1 MATSQTLGSGEMCR
15 LTICG
20 PASRIE
26 LAVPAHV
33 PLADLLPTFLEHL
46 GPELAAA
53 GSGHD
58 GWVLQRLGEPPLDE
72 DLGTA
77 ALGLYDGDVLHLRP
91 RADHLPPVDF
101 DDLVDGVAT
110 GTAERGDRWRPET
123 TRRFVLSLVAAA
135 LGLGVAVAPMS
146 GTGAMAT
153 LVAAMAS
160 VVLLLG
166 AAAASRA
173 LGDRAAGIV
182 LAAGSIGFTVVAGLA
197 LPAGQAR
204 ALTPGSLVSAPGL
217 LAAGAWAATVAVLAR
232 PAVGGVLAGFTAAV
246 FAAVLTGLG
255 GLLVTVGVAD
265 VAGAAAIVLAGVLA
279 LGAAVPVIASR
290 FAGLRIPPLP
300 TSPDEFQQGIDPE
313 PSRVVLERT
322 ARAHEHIGSLYVGLG
337 VVAAGCLMVIGT
349 TQGIAARTLAAVASL
364 LLLLHGRDLL
374 GVRARLAVFV
384 PGVAGLATVLI
395 DLTLDQP
402 ATVRPVVVAGLM
414 LTAGL
419 LLSVARTLPGRRLL
433 PHWGRI
439 ADLMHTTTAIAVIPL
454 VLAVVGLY
462 ARARAGWA

>member
-1 MATSQTLGSGEMCR
+1 MCR

-33 PLADLLPTFLEHL
+33 PVADLLPTFLEHL
-46 GPELAAA
+46 GPELAVA
-53 GSGHD
+53 GSSHD

-77 ALGLYDGDVLHLRP
+77 GLGLYDGDVLYLRP
-91 RADHLPPVDF
+91 RADQLPPVDF

-110 GTAERGDRWRPET
+110 GTAERPDRWRPET
-123 TRRFVLSLVAAA
+123 TRRFVLSLI
-135 LGLGVAVAPMS
+135 GVVLAVGVVIAPMS
-146 GTGAMAT
+146 GTGLAAAV
-153 LVAAMAS
+153 VAGAAG
-160 VVLLLG
+160 VILLMG

-173 LGDRAAGIV
+173 LGDRTAGIV
-182 LAAGSIGFTVVAGLA
+182 LAAGAIGFTVVAGLA
-197 LPAGQAR
+197 LPTGAHRLG
-204 ALTPGSLVSAPGL
+204 PGGLMSASGL
-217 LAAGAWAATVAVLAR
+217 LAAGAWAATAATAAR
-232 PAVGGVLAGFTAAV
+232 SAVGGALAGLTATV
-246 FAAVLTGLG
+246 FAAVLMALG
-255 GLLVTVGVAD
+255 GLLVSLRLANGT
-265 VAGAAAIVLAGVLA
+265 GAAAIVLAVTLA
-279 LGAAVPVIASR
+279 VGSAVPMIASR

-300 TSPDEFQQGIDPE
+300 TNPEEFQQGIDPE

-322 ARAHEHIGSLYVGLG
+322 ARAHEHIGSLYLGLG
-337 VVAAGCLMVIGT
+337 VIAAGCLVVLGT
-349 TQGIAARTLAAVASL
+349 TPGIVARTLAAVASL
-364 LLLLHGRDLL
+364 LLLLHGRDLF
-374 GVRARLAVFV
+374 GVRSRLAVFV
-384 PGVAGLATVLI
+384 PSVAGLAAVLV

-402 ATVRPVVVAGLM
+402 ATVRPMVVVGLM

-433 PHWGRI
+433 PHWGRV
-439 ADLMHTTTAIAVIPL
+439 ADLMHTTTAIAIIPL

>member
-53 GSGHD
+53 GFGHD
-58 GWVLQRLGEPPLDE
+58 GWVLQRLGEQPLDE

-110 GTAERGDRWRPET
+110 GTAERTDRWRPET
-123 TRRFVLSLVAAA
+123 TRRFVLSLVGVV
-135 LGLGVAVAPMS
+135 LGLGVVVAPMG
-146 GTGAMAT
+146 GTGTMAA
-153 LVAAMAS
+153 LVAGTAS
-160 VVLLLG
+160 IALLLG

-173 LGDRAAGIV
+173 LGDRAAGIL

-197 LPAGQAR
+197 LPLGADR
-204 ALTPGSLVSAPGL
+204 PLTASGLVSASGL
-217 LAAGAWAATVAVLAR
+217 LAAGAWAATVATLAR
-232 PAVGGVLAGFTAAV
+232 PAVGGVLAGLIATM
-246 FAAVLTGLG
+246 FAGVLTGLG
-255 GLLVTVGVAD
+255 GLLVVVGVAGT
-265 VAGAAAIVLAGVLA
+265 AGAAGIVLAVA
-279 LGAAVPVIASR
+279 LVTGAMVPIIAAR

-300 TSPDEFQQGIDPE
+300 TSADEFQEGIDPE

-322 ARAHEHIGSLYVGLG
+322 AQAHEHVGSLYLGLG
-337 VVAAGCLMVIGT
+337 VVAVGCLMVLGT
-349 TQGIAARTLAAVASL
+349 TPGISARVLAAVASL

-374 GVRARLAVFV
+374 GIRARLAVFL
-384 PGVAGLATVLI
+384 PGVAGFAAVVV

-402 ATVRPVVVAGLM
+402 AAVRPAVVSGLLVVAGL
-414 LTAGL
+414 L
-419 LLSVARTLPGRRLL
+419 LAVARVLPGRRVL

-439 ADLMHTTTAIAVIPL
+439 ADLSHTATAIAVVPL
-454 VLAVVGLY
+454 VLAVVGVY
-462 ARARAGWA
+462 ARARSGWA

>member
-1 MATSQTLGSGEMCR
+1 MATPQTLGSGEMCR

-33 PLADLLPTFLEHL
+33 PVADLLPTFLDHL

-53 GSGHD
+53 GFGHD

-110 GTAERGDRWRPET
+110 GTSERADRWRPET
-123 TRRFVLSLVAAA
+123 TRRFVLSLVGAA
-135 LGLGVAVAPMS
+135 LALGVAVAPMS
-146 GTGAMAT
+146 GTGTMAT
-153 LVAAMAS
+153 LVAGTAS
-160 VVLLLG
+160 VFLLLG

-173 LGDRAAGIV
+173 LGDRAAGIL

-197 LPAGQAR
+197 LPAGEAR
-204 ALTPGSLVSAPGL
+204 SLTPGDLVSAPGL
-217 LAAGAWAATVAVLAR
+217 LAAGAWAATMAALAR
-232 PAVGGVLAGFTAAV
+232 PAVGGVLAGFTATV
-246 FAAVLTGLG
+246 FAAILMGLG
-255 GLLVTVGVAD
+255 GLLVTLGTAHT
-265 VAGAAAIVLAGVLA
+265 AGAAAIVLAAA
-279 LGAAVPVIASR
+279 LVVGAAVPVIASR

-313 PSRVVLERT
+313 PSRIVLERT

-337 VVAAGCLMVIGT
+337 VIVTGCLVVLGT
-349 TQGIAARTLAAVASL
+349 TPGISARVLAAVASL

-374 GVRARLAVFV
+374 GVRARLAVFA
-384 PGVAGLATVLI
+384 PGVAGLAAVLL

-402 ATVRPVVVAGLM
+402 ANVRPVVVVGLM

-433 PHWGRI
+433 PHWGRV
-439 ADLMHTTTAIAVIPL
+439 ADLMHTTTAIAVVPL